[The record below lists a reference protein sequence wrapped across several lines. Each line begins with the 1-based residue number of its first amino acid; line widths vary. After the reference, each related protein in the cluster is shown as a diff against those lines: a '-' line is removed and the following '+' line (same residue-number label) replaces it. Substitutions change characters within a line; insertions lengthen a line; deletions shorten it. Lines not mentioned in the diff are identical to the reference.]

1 MRLKEGIKLSFHQ
14 KQSKSVFLF
23 LFFFLFTMVISLNA
37 RSQEFHF
44 NYTDT
49 PASTALTD
57 IASKLGIKIAF
68 DAGELRKII
77 ISKTIKERTPERIL
91 SAVLEGT
98 GFLYRFEYGSFLII
112 RDKEVSSPLPGHKNF
127 VTGIV
132 CDKETGERLP
142 YPNVLLVD
150 ENKYI
155 FSSVEGAFS
164 FLPKDSG
171 SVDLQVSYLGYQD
184 FDQTINVQESSP
196 VFIWLSKNVHTIE
209 TVKVTGGWTEMA
221 SFTGQAG
228 HFVYNPSR
236 FSDLPNFGE
245 TDIFRSLQLLPGI
258 SSSENSADLNIR
270 GSSADQNLVMYD
282 GFTLY
287 NLDHF
292 FGEFS
297 ALNPNVIKDIQVF
310 RGGFDSRYGER
321 VSGIV
326 DITGKSGNQYKP
338 AFSGGINLI
347 SGTLTAEIPV
357 SEKFTVVAGGRRA
370 YSDIYSTFLTEALL
384 NNRLSRNLTNTGQ
397 NINAIKPD
405 FYFSDYNLKIT
416 WRPNSGENIF
426 FSLYGA
432 KDFLDNSNYFE
443 KNQLGIDTKD
453 INKWG
458 NYGFGLSWRKQWKGA
473 FYSDFQIGHSGYYND
488 YYNKTFL
495 RNKPNGQPGQGNAQ
509 DADSIRITNENN
521 KLEDY
526 FLSARSFY
534 SINPLNQF
542 EFGLSTR
549 INRYSYYKDA
559 DTPLIYNDMESS
571 AALTTL
577 FFQDKINLNQKWN
590 IKPGI
595 RISLYG
601 KTGKFYFEPRFST
614 SWAPGNGFVLKMA
627 TGRYYQYLNK
637 LESEQT
643 YGYNRNFWVLAD
655 DQKHPVVSSNH
666 FILGGSYERN
676 HFFFEMEG
684 YYKTIH
690 GIEEYLFFT
699 PDQRKNNSTG
709 GTTGNTLYKFI
720 TGKGKAVGLDF
731 LAKYESSRYIGW
743 LAYSISKSVR
753 NFNAINNNADIPAPF
768 DKTHEFKWINILP
781 LKNWNFSTQLIYS
794 TGRPYFKSSL
804 KDQNFITTRVY
815 DRLPDYFRTDL
826 SVNYNLT
833 LKKVFLKPGFSVI
846 NLFNTQNYYDI
857 YSREIEFQ
865 KNTTLQTTLVKAQ
878 ELTFN
883 FFINFK
889 F

>member
-1 MRLKEGIKLSFHQ
+1 MRLKEGIRLSLHQ
-14 KQSKSVFLF
+14 KQIETVFLF
-23 LFFFLFTMVISLNA
+23 LFLFLYTIIIPLNA
-37 RSQEFHF
+37 ASQDF
-44 NYTDT
+44 NLDYTNT
-49 PASTALTD
+49 SASTALTD
-57 IASKLGIKIAF
+57 VASKLGIKIAF
-68 DAGELRKII
+68 DAGELGKINI
-77 ISKTIKERTPERIL
+77 NKKIKEKSPEKIL
-91 SAVLEGT
+91 AALLEGT
-98 GFLYRFEYGSFLII
+98 GFQYRYEYGSWLIV
-112 RDKEVSSPLPGHKNF
+112 REKEPASSWQGKKNF

-142 YPNVLLVD
+142 YPSVQVVE
-150 ENKYI
+150 ENKFI
-155 FSSVEGAFS
+155 FSTVEGTFS

-171 SVDLQVSYLGYQD
+171 SVHLIVTCLGYQG
-184 FDQTINVQESSP
+184 FNQQVNLQESSP
-196 VFIWLSKNVHTIE
+196 VTIYLSKNVHNIE

-221 SFTGQAG
+221 NFTGQAG
-228 HFVYNPSR
+228 HFVYNPAR

-258 SSSENSADLNIR
+258 GSSENSADLNIR
-270 GSSADQNLVMYD
+270 GGSADQNLVMFD
-282 GFTLY
+282 GYTLY

-357 SEKFTVVAGGRRA
+357 SEKFTIVAGGRRA
-370 YSDIYSTFLTEALL
+370 YSDVYSTFLTDALL
-384 NNRLSRNLTNTGQ
+384 NNRLSQNPQNPDENTNT
-397 NINAIKPD
+397 IKPD
-405 FYFSDYNLKIT
+405 FYFSDYNLKMT
-416 WRPNSGENIF
+416 WRPNSRENVF

-495 RNKPNGQPGQGNAQ
+495 SSKPRPQPGQGSVR
-509 DADSIRITNENN
+509 DGDSIRITNEKN

-534 SINPLNQF
+534 SINPRNQL

-549 INRYSYYKDA
+549 INSFSYYKDA
-559 DTPLIYNDMESS
+559 DKPLIYNDMKSS
-571 AALTTL
+571 GALSSL
-577 FFQDKINLNQKWN
+577 FILDKINGNPHWN
-590 IKPGI
+590 FKPGL

-601 KTGKFYFEPRFST
+601 KTGKFYFEPRFSA
-614 SWAPGNGFVLKMA
+614 SWASGNGLVLKLA

-637 LESEQT
+637 LVSEQT

-666 FILGGSYERN
+666 FIFGGSYEKN
-676 HFFFEMEG
+676 HFYVELEG
-684 YYKTIH
+684 YYKTMH

-699 PDQRKNNSTG
+699 PDQRKGNSPTG
-709 GTTGNTLYKFI
+709 LPANILDKFI
-720 TGKGKAVGLDF
+720 TGKGDAMGLDF
-731 LAKYESSRYIGW
+731 MAKYESTVYIGW
-743 LAYSISKSVR
+743 IAYSLGKSVR
-753 NFNAINNNADIPAPF
+753 NFNAINSNADIPAPF
-768 DKTHEFKWINILP
+768 DKTHDFKWINIVP
-781 LKNWNFSTQLIYS
+781 LKNWNFSSQMFYS
-794 TGRPYFKSSL
+794 TGRPYIKSSI
-804 KDQNFITTRVY
+804 KDQRFKTTRVY
-815 DRLPDYFRTDL
+815 DRLPNYFRTDF
-826 SVNYNLT
+826 SVNYNLKI
-833 LKKVFLKPGFSVI
+833 KKVFLKPGFSII
-846 NLFNTQNYYDI
+846 NLFNTTNYYDI

-865 KNTTLQTTLVKAQ
+865 NTTTFQTTLVKAQ

-883 FFINFK
+883 FFLNFR